1 LNKLAK
7 KYIIANRNS
16 IYYISFYTKERV
28 YMNLEN
34 LLSKTGKQIGENLIN
49 TFLKEIKN
57 YMNEN
62 YVIDRFEGNIA
73 VCENQQTGEMVD
85 IPKENL
91 PQNIVSGMSIKKVN
105 GKFEIDILNC
115 AITRKNV
122 VNALKENWEN
132 TENLYVVNNVLN
144 KALKCTNIEKNENI
158 YIKDEA
164 IISKSDKGTII
175 QKNGENFT
183 IDFEK
188 TAELKETLKKLAN

>member
-16 IYYISFYTKERV
+16 IYYISFHTKERV

-105 GKFEIDILNC
+105 GKFEIDVLNC

-175 QKNGENFT
+175 QKNGEDFT

-188 TAELKETLKKLAN
+188 TAELKETLKNLAN

>member
-1 LNKLAK
+1 
-7 KYIIANRNS
+7 
-16 IYYISFYTKERV
+16 
-28 YMNLEN
+28 
-34 LLSKTGKQIGENLIN
+34 
-49 TFLKEIKN
+49 
-57 YMNEN
+57 MNEN

-105 GKFEIDILNC
+105 GKFEIDVLNC

-175 QKNGENFT
+175 QKNGEDFT

-188 TAELKETLKKLAN
+188 TAELKETLKNLAN